1 MIAPTE
7 CQGCAGLMRCTSSG
21 AITDRCVNKRNRN
34 GFVSAPFCKPNGWY
48 ETPEEARA
56 RADYEQKL
64 RAPLLAVRERFL
76 AGQVQ
81 ALATKPRPSVEKVSA

>member
-1 MIAPTE
+1 
-7 CQGCAGLMRCTSSG
+7 MRCTSSG
-21 AITDRCVNKRNRN
+21 DITDRCVNKRNRN

-64 RAPLLAVRERFL
+64 RAPLLAVRAAPLISIVMVVLMSCLLVLGVGCTR
-76 AGQVQ
+76 QWQ
-81 ALATKPRPSVEKVSA
+81 